1 MSGYQPTN
9 GLANTRTIAI
19 TMAIIGMDSIRPTE
33 AYRDEHGNLKVGR
46 LLGLTGHAFNRRA
59 GNTAVAQCCAQ
70 GRTGTNQTCSKYRS
84 YYHKSIFHL

>member
-1 MSGYQPTN
+1 MYRDVRLLAYKRVGEYQNDRDYDGDNRHGFDKT
-9 GLANTRTIAI
+9 
-19 TMAIIGMDSIRPTE
+19 
-33 AYRDEHGNLKVGR
+33 YRDEHGNLKVGR

-59 GNTAVAQCCAQ
+59 GNTAVAQRCAQ

>member
-33 AYRDEHGNLKVGR
+33 MNMV
-46 LLGLTGHAFNRRA
+46 T
-59 GNTAVAQCCAQ
+59 
-70 GRTGTNQTCSKYRS
+70 
-84 YYHKSIFHL
+84 